1 MLGCQELHISSVLC
15 MHALFCGLVNWC
27 PFQGVSAPLRTP
39 SCRGLATT
47 TTPTSVEAT
56 TESLVSLAPS
66 SSSSSTS
73 LRPLAYWLLGTGTIV
88 AGMVTIGGVTRLT
101 KSGLSMTDWKVQ
113 VRDPVR

>member
-1 MLGCQELHISSVLC
+1 MT
-15 MHALFCGLVNWC
+15 
-27 PFQGVSAPLRTP
+27 APLRNP

-47 TTPTSVEAT
+47 TTPTSVEAA
-56 TESLVSLAPS
+56 TESLVASAPSSS

-113 VRDPVR
+113 VRTLWE